1 MYVRRKLLQAYI
13 FGMITFQVH
22 RQLYRECNGDYAQVA
37 AMPLPRIDL
46 SEGAEI
52 EWHELAHWN
61 TSHKTM
67 PKLDWLITI
76 DINRLYS
83 IVIIF
88 SHSMTIRYNPGLIHD
103 EMDYIIQN

>member
-1 MYVRRKLLQAYI
+1 MYVYGILYVCLDTYINILVTVFVYNIYIYIHLNHLMYVRRKLLQAYI

-52 EWHELAHWN
+52 EWHELAH
-61 TSHKTM
+61 
-67 PKLDWLITI
+67 
-76 DINRLYS
+76 
-83 IVIIF
+83 
-88 SHSMTIRYNPGLIHD
+88 
-103 EMDYIIQN
+103 